1 MNTETAIPT
10 QRSKEIVYWKVTDLW
25 KDFCEEHNN
34 LLNKTWIEYSFL
46 LSSNIDKIEECLKD
60 KTEILKTIQKLEN
73 VRSEL
78 MKEINKLFGEDKI
91 KNVNDLIKM
100 MEQLEIEK
108 EQKHL
113 FRFNELLLNL
123 IDDIQ
128 IQNKKNQLFI
138 NKALR
143 SLQFIREG
151 VSQQKKYSGYN
162 AQGTFSQVG
171 K

>member
-1 MNTETAIPT
+1 MNTETVIPLKKS
-10 QRSKEIVYWKVTDLW
+10 QEIIYWKVTDLW

-46 LSSNIDKIEECLKD
+46 LSSNIDKIEECLKS
-60 KTEILKTIQKLEN
+60 KSETLKTIQKLDD
-73 VRSEL
+73 VRCEL
-78 MKEINKLFGEDKI
+78 IKEINQLLGEDKI
-91 KNVNDLIKM
+91 KNVNDLINM

-128 IQNKKNQLFI
+128 TQNKKNQLFI
-138 NKALR
+138 NKALG
-143 SLQFIREG
+143 SLQFIRED
-151 VSQQKKYSGYN
+151 VSQQKKYSSYN
-162 AQGTFSQVG
+162 SQGAFSQVG

>member
-1 MNTETAIPT
+1 MNTEVAIPSK
-10 QRSKEIVYWKVTDLW
+10 RSKEVVYWKVADLW

-60 KTEILKTIQKLEN
+60 KTEILKTIQKLEET
-73 VRSEL
+73 RREL

-128 IQNKKNQLFI
+128 VQNKKNQLFV

-151 VSQQKKYSGYN
+151 VSQQKKYSSYN
-162 AQGTFSQVG
+162 AQGAFSQIG